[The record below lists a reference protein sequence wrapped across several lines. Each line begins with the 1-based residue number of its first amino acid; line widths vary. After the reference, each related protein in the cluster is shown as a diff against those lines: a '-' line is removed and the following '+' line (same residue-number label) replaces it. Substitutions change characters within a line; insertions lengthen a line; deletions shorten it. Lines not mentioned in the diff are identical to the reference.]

1 MLENTV
7 TVLIIL
13 PLFSK
18 DSSEIYM
25 PQKITRPDWQEYFMD
40 ITRLVAR
47 RSTCM
52 RRQVG
57 AILVKDKRVLATG
70 YNGSPAGL
78 AHCEDVGCIRAQNSV
93 PSGQR
98 HELCRGL
105 HAEQNTIIQA
115 AFHGVSIKGATLFCT
130 NLPCSICLKMLIN
143 AGIKQIIFDEGY
155 PDKLAESL
163 LKEADLSL
171 TKFK

>member
-1 MLENTV
+1 M
-7 TVLIIL
+7 
-13 PLFSK
+13 S
-18 DSSEIYM
+18 
-25 PQKITRPDWQEYFMD
+25 QKTARPDWIHYFMD

-47 RSTCM
+47 RSTCI

-57 AILVKDKRVLATG
+57 AIVVKDKRILATG
-70 YNGSPAGL
+70 YNGVPSGL
-78 AHCEDVGCIRAQNSV
+78 AHCEEVGCIRAQNKI

-115 AFHGVSIKGATLFCT
+115 AYHGISLNGATLFCT
-130 NLPCSICLKMLIN
+130 TLPCSICLKMLIN
-143 AGIKQIIFDEGY
+143 AGIKEIIYEQGY
-155 PDKLAESL
+155 PDDLGESL

-171 TKFK
+171 TKF